1 MVLLDSASKIG
12 MPPNRVM
19 FFVGLRSCRRKKES
33 YLWRTII
40 KASYSKSDRHLFAFV
55 NFFTSNF
62 YIEVFSR
69 RYWDNVFKLGKIK
82 EKVEGVIEDEVL
94 SPLSSMESENGDADF
109 SGGSASQICPSGS
122 NGHSS
127 QQCSKE
133 D

>member
-1 MVLLDSASKIG
+1 MI
-12 MPPNRVM
+12 
-19 FFVGLRSCRRKKES
+19 FFVGLQSCHRKKES
-33 YLWRTII
+33 YLWQTIT
-40 KASYSKSDRHLFAFV
+40 KASYSKSDHHLFAFV

-69 RYWDNVFKLGKIK
+69 RYWDDVFKLGKIN
-82 EKVEGVIEDEVL
+82 EEVEGVIEDKVL
-94 SPLSSMESENGDADF
+94 SPLSSMDSANGDTGF

-127 QQCSKE
+127 QQCIKE